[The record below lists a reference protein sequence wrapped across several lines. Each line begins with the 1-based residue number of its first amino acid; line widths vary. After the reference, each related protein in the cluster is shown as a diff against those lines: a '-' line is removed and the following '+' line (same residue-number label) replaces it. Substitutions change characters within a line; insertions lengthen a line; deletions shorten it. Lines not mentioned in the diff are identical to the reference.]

1 MVTQSSFYTY
11 RNIRVPS
18 DELRLEV
25 LRCGTIGDHDQAAVR
40 EIELFLTRGHE
51 HFNARR
57 YHAALKDYL
66 EARLKIYAL
75 LDVDAPSGGGGF
87 TPPVNP
93 GIFDGLLTE
102 VVGRIKRFEPV
113 PVPPKPG
120 PVDGIA
126 APPNSPIS
134 AFSHLGVTALKP
146 QGREDPAARINAAV
160 DLARAGE
167 YQRAE
172 TRLNEV
178 IDAVGENRSL
188 QAAAVEN
195 LGIVLAK
202 QGETARAAQRFTEA
216 AGLYQGLA
224 QPADAAR
231 VHENHGNMLAGSGDI
246 GGAIDALDRARAEYE
261 SAARITRS
269 GPGARAAVPSR
280 NGEHLAAAVEVQNR
294 GSQLRHIQGRTGVI
308 SRVAGRIRRA
318 IDPPPPPAMDL
329 KFRELNVGG
338 ASAVA
343 TAGVERSVLA
353 ERRLRFVASEVSD
366 APQPVRVLEYPLSS
380 TTIPEQIRT
389 DYYIKRRTALTLEE
403 LGVGFDVV
411 TLPGRFEVDLPHHYY
426 FTIQVALAKTYV
438 ALGRFEEA
446 LTALASARTY
456 PHLNDA
462 IEAPFLWIETARV
475 YLTWGNQLYRLN
487 DRDSA
492 RKKYAKILVMGE
504 AVEIDGNSELY
515 QPAVFAAQRAQV
527 EALIPVLDQA
537 ETGLEL
543 NPQLEAIVREAFQRQ
558 LMIRAGLNFYG
569 VPTSTIPV
577 FRFRY
582 LEAVARYFADQAI
595 KAERETINFASN
607 AERETQAVM
616 QLEQAVEVAEE
627 MVELEARRT
636 AEALATVEVSRLA
649 LEVANVRIANI
660 TARREQYR
668 ILGRD
673 LIALDTASAHASGG
687 LTETEGGYD
696 VYLNSAG
703 GTVDLGDTDYVILRN
718 AARRRGEINYELELS
733 NLDRAI
739 AELEVSRAQAVA
751 QLELANARV
760 AVSEQGER
768 IAEVR
773 LRHAAENLEFARNKT
788 FTAELWSNLAST
800 LREISD
806 VYMQRALEVAHLMQA
821 AYNFEFDQNLHVIS
835 NNYVS
840 RDELAG
846 LLAADMLK
854 ADIDYFTYHRI
865 TQVAVKEIPAKVLW
879 SVAERYPFLLFE
891 FRRTGVL
898 QFETQLADFDEL
910 YPGTYLRKLK
920 AVEVVFEG
928 LIGADG
934 IHGTFTNNGVSK
946 YRTREGT
953 EVVRI
958 QPRETM
964 LISAH
969 DLQRD
974 AVIFRPSEEVRGVF
988 EDAGLASM
996 WTLDVPRGTNDLN
1009 YEAIRDI
1016 RIVFYF
1022 ESFYDENLAALIT
1035 ASLPAEGTWQRSYS
1049 LATEFPDAFF
1059 RFQDTGELNF
1069 DSRSGDFPLH
1079 HAELEIGSLTVLALP
1094 DAGREATVRA
1104 RLKRAADPEPEEF
1117 ETDSETGIFA
1127 SDPAAADNPL
1137 NPFIGGSPVGDWVFS
1152 MAFESNPDFVE
1163 DGVDG
1168 RQPRLVGI
1176 NDIVINVQY
1185 IYQRRTAATLPA

>member
-1 MVTQSSFYTY
+1 
-11 RNIRVPS
+11 
-18 DELRLEV
+18 
-25 LRCGTIGDHDQAAVR
+25 
-40 EIELFLTRGHE
+40 
-51 HFNARR
+51 
-57 YHAALKDYL
+57 
-66 EARLKIYAL
+66 
-75 LDVDAPSGGGGF
+75 
-87 TPPVNP
+87 
-93 GIFDGLLTE
+93 
-102 VVGRIKRFEPV
+102 
-113 PVPPKPG
+113 
-120 PVDGIA
+120 
-126 APPNSPIS
+126 
-134 AFSHLGVTALKP
+134 
-146 QGREDPAARINAAV
+146 
-160 DLARAGE
+160 
-167 YQRAE
+167 
-172 TRLNEV
+172 
-178 IDAVGENRSL
+178 
-188 QAAAVEN
+188 
-195 LGIVLAK
+195 
-202 QGETARAAQRFTEA
+202 
-216 AGLYQGLA
+216 
-224 QPADAAR
+224 
-231 VHENHGNMLAGSGDI
+231 
-246 GGAIDALDRARAEYE
+246 
-261 SAARITRS
+261 
-269 GPGARAAVPSR
+269 
-280 NGEHLAAAVEVQNR
+280 
-294 GSQLRHIQGRTGVI
+294 
-308 SRVAGRIRRA
+308 
-318 IDPPPPPAMDL
+318 
-329 KFRELNVGG
+329 
-338 ASAVA
+338 
-343 TAGVERSVLA
+343 
-353 ERRLRFVASEVSD
+353 
-366 APQPVRVLEYPLSS
+366 
-380 TTIPEQIRT
+380 
-389 DYYIKRRTALTLEE
+389 
-403 LGVGFDVV
+403 
-411 TLPGRFEVDLPHHYY
+411 
-426 FTIQVALAKTYV
+426 
-438 ALGRFEEA
+438 
-446 LTALASARTY
+446 
-456 PHLNDA
+456 
-462 IEAPFLWIETARV
+462 
-475 YLTWGNQLYRLN
+475 
-487 DRDSA
+487 
-492 RKKYAKILVMGE
+492 
-504 AVEIDGNSELY
+504 
-515 QPAVFAAQRAQV
+515 
-527 EALIPVLDQA
+527 
-537 ETGLEL
+537 
-543 NPQLEAIVREAFQRQ
+543 
-558 LMIRAGLNFYG
+558 
-569 VPTSTIPV
+569 
-577 FRFRY
+577 
-582 LEAVARYFADQAI
+582 
-595 KAERETINFASN
+595 
-607 AERETQAVM
+607 M

-627 MVELEARRT
+627 TVELEARRT

-649 LEVANVRIANI
+649 LEVANVRITNI

-668 ILGRD
+668 VLGRD

-703 GTVDLGDTDYVILRN
+703 GTVNLGDTDYVILRN

-768 IAEVR
+768 IAEAR

-910 YPGTYLRKLK
+910 YPGTYLRKVK

-953 EVVRI
+953 EAVRI

-974 AVIFRPSEEVRGVF
+974 VVIFRPSEEVRGVF
-988 EDAGLASM
+988 EDVGLASM
-996 WTLDVPRGTNDLN
+996 WTLNVPRGTNDLN

-1022 ESFYDENLAALIT
+1022 ESLYDENLAALIT
-1035 ASLPAEGTWQRSYS
+1035 AGLPAEGTWQRSYS

-1059 RFQDTGELNF
+1059 SFQDTGELNF

-1079 HAELEIGSLTVLALP
+1079 HAGLEIGSLTVLALP
-1094 DAGREATVRA
+1094 NAGRVAAVRA
-1104 RLKRAADPEPEEF
+1104 RLKRAADPEPDEF

-1127 SDPAAADNPL
+1127 SDPAVADNPL
-1137 NPFIGGSPVGDWVFS
+1137 NPLIGGSPLGDWVFS

-1163 DGVDG
+1163 DSVDG
-1168 RQPRLVGI
+1168 RPPRLVGI

-1185 IYQRRTAATLPA
+1185 TYQRRTAAALPA